1 MATKQIHNCDV
12 CGKQID
18 KLEHKV
24 KMPTKLLNKTKE
36 VHCYQDKCQN
46 VTYKSFENY
55 KEIDI
60 CEECL
65 LKIFKCFEVEDSGSI
80 LKGVDIK

>member
-1 MATKQIHNCDV
+1 MGKKVIFNCDI

-36 VHCYQDKCQN
+36 VHCYQDKYEN

-60 CEECL
+60 CDDCL
-65 LKIFKCFEVEDSGSI
+65 LKIFNSLGVEKQGSI
-80 LKGVDIK
+80 LKD